1 MTTGHVYIATSLDG
15 FIARPDGSIDWLTPF
30 GEGEDDLGYAEFMA
44 DKQAIIMGRGT
55 YETVLTFGAWP
66 YTLPVLVLSRS
77 LTSLPDRLD
86 GMAEVAD
93 LSPLAAMRMCTAR
106 GWDRVYVDGGA
117 LVQSFLRAGLIAD
130 MIVTRVPVLLG
141 QGRPLFGPL
150 KTDIALTHEG
160 TRSLPGGLVQ
170 SRYSIA

>member
-1 MTTGHVYIATSLDG
+1 
-15 FIARPDGSIDWLTPF
+15 
-30 GEGEDDLGYAEFMA
+30 
-44 DKQAIIMGRGT
+44 
-55 YETVLTFGAWP
+55 
-66 YTLPVLVLSRS
+66 
-77 LTSLPDRLD
+77 
-86 GMAEVAD
+86 
-93 LSPLAAMRMCTAR
+93 MRMCTAR

-150 KTDIALTHEG
+150 KTDIALTHEA